1 MRLSKNGCLL
11 ITRGK
16 NSQSR
21 NTDELPRFRNW
32 RLLGRVPTSCL
43 IFPVYLKSM
52 PISGLLGAAAGA
64 AAAGEIILFPSAKRL
79 SANGL
84 PIATEKPTKIALET
98 MPCAT
103 PKFSR

>member
-1 MRLSKNGCLL
+1 MSRPYELSDFPGLL
-11 ITRGK
+11 EK
-16 NSQSR
+16 YA
-21 NTDELPRFRNW
+21 DFRP
-32 RLLGRVPTSCL
+32 LGRSRWSSDRERNNTV
-43 IFPVYLKSM
+43 
-52 PISGLLGAAAGA
+52 
-64 AAAGEIILFPSAKRL
+64 PSAKRL